1 MIIASI
7 YTCPFDNQIR
17 HDFSAAIYKN
27 GKLFAYE
34 EDKTTGFKNFSNYQ
48 FSEKS
53 LFYGFKEL
61 NISSKNVDVWLL
73 PKPSKTFNT
82 KNLFIFSQVF

>member
-7 YTCPFDNQIR
+7 YPCPFDAQIR
-17 HDFSAAIYKN
+17 HDYSAAIYKN

-34 EDKTTGFKNFSNYQ
+34 EDKTTSFKNFSNYL

-61 NISSKNVDVWLL
+61 GTSSKNVDVWLL
-73 PKPSKTFNT
+73 PKPSKTL
-82 KNLFIFSQVF
+82 K

>member
-7 YTCPFDNQIR
+7 YPCPFDTQIR
-17 HDFSAAIYKN
+17 HDYSVAIYKN

-34 EDKTTGFKNFSNYQ
+34 EDKTTSFKNFSNYL

-61 NISSKNVDVWLL
+61 GTSSKNVDVWLL
-73 PKPSKTFNT
+73 PKPSKTFKPKT
-82 KNLFIFSQVF
+82 LFIFFF

>member
-7 YTCPFDNQIR
+7 YPCPFDTQIR
-17 HDFSAAIYKN
+17 HDYSAAIYKN

-34 EDKTTGFKNFSNYQ
+34 EDKTTSFKNFSNYL

-53 LFYGFKEL
+53 LFL
-61 NISSKNVDVWLL
+61 WI
-73 PKPSKTFNT
+73 
-82 KNLFIFSQVF
+82 